1 MAEYY
6 GLSRQRYNRF
16 YVKGWAASSRG
27 SDLGAAE
34 SRFIARNRVQWS
46 GPEHEAWED
55 GWLDVAA
62 GREMWHL
69 RDCEDHDNCP

>member
-1 MAEYY
+1 MARCL
-6 GLSRQRYNRF
+6 GLTLAVYNRM
-16 YVKGWAASSRG
+16 YLKGWAASRRT
-27 SDLGAAE
+27 DDMEAAE
-34 SRFIARNRVQWS
+34 ARFVSRNRVKWS